1 MYIHKYWGADEYPA
15 DTKKIPSIAYPMLL
29 FPPRESIGGETTPPF
44 PLTLI
49 GPPSRAEPEQN
60 SKTIHRPDDKKDGVQ
75 ARGVH
80 QPEEEGDRRC
90 LLHWEAARPCSE
102 YPPIMTAI
110 KATPTDKA
118 STQDGVRSAPVPDI
132 PPSALE
138 EEAKT
143 RLVSALSKGVHTLV
157 ERGHGRERASTELLN
172 EIADGC
178 APDEEE
184 VGHSVCLLF
193 SRGRGRRRIRFVI
206 SHDPF
211 LRRRH
216 RPSRQFWPAT
226 QSTPLEECILLTTP
240 FFVVHRFFKPWKSS
254 ASAWK
259 MPQKS

>member
-1 MYIHKYWGADEYPA
+1 M
-15 DTKKIPSIAYPMLL
+15 
-29 FPPRESIGGETTPPF
+29 
-44 PLTLI
+44 
-49 GPPSRAEPEQN
+49 
-60 SKTIHRPDDKKDGVQ
+60 DKKDGVQ

-80 QPEEEGDRRC
+80 QQEEEGDRC
-90 LLHWEAARPCSE
+90 LLHWEAAHPCSE

-118 STQDGVRSAPVPDI
+118 SAQDGVRSAPVPDI

-193 SRGRGRRRIRFVI
+193 SRGRGRRGCGLGANTFCRLARPIPAPPSQTKQAVLA
-206 SHDPF
+206 SDPVDALGRMHNTNHPCF
-211 LRRRH
+211 CC
-216 RPSRQFWPAT
+216 S
-226 QSTPLEECILLTTP
+226 
-240 FFVVHRFFKPWKSS
+240 
-254 ASAWK
+254 
-259 MPQKS
+259 